1 MTAAEAGKGKP
12 KGAAFSRGKKWS
24 ATAWL
29 CFGVALIPI
38 VSFII
43 FSGLPVMLSFISM
56 FVTMD
61 YNMLDTMEWN
71 NFENFRTVFTDG
83 TFWQSWKVTL
93 ILATTQFISLG
104 VALLISVLLEQK
116 VKGGKA
122 LQALYFMPYIC
133 SSVAISIMWQWV
145 FSKDMG
151 ILNAILGQK
160 IDWLNDVE
168 HPYRLT
174 AAIYVTILWQAP
186 AYGIV
191 MFKAALKNVN
201 PSLYEAAEI
210 DGANGFKKFL
220 HVTLPGIKAVTLFLI
235 LAGIT
240 TGLGIFDQVLILAP
254 LAWTGVAG
262 PDNAGLT
269 INYYIYNE
277 GISFSEMEISAVAS
291 WFLFVVTFVITYP
304 IVRAR
309 NKASQEG

>member
-1 MTAAEAGKGKP
+1 
-12 KGAAFSRGKKWS
+12 
-24 ATAWL
+24 
-29 CFGVALIPI
+29 
-38 VSFII
+38 
-43 FSGLPVMLSFISM
+43 
-56 FVTMD
+56 
-61 YNMLDTMEWN
+61 
-71 NFENFRTVFTDG
+71 
-83 TFWQSWKVTL
+83 
-93 ILATTQFISLG
+93 
-104 VALLISVLLEQK
+104 
-116 VKGGKA
+116 
-122 LQALYFMPYIC
+122 
-133 SSVAISIMWQWV
+133 
-145 FSKDMG
+145 
-151 ILNAILGQK
+151 
-160 IDWLNDVE
+160 
-168 HPYRLT
+168 
-174 AAIYVTILWQAP
+174 
-186 AYGIV
+186 

>member
-12 KGAAFSRGKKWS
+12 KGAAFSRRKKWS

-43 FSGLPVMLSFISM
+43 FSGLPVILSFISM

-191 MFKAALKNVN
+191 
-201 PSLYEAAEI
+201 
-210 DGANGFKKFL
+210 GANGFKKFL